1 MGLLYEETTG
11 KIIGA
16 YYKVHDNL
24 AQRAGYS
31 QENYVKALVIELR
44 QRGLNVREQYF
55 VHRNYKGRSVGG
67 DFIDLLIDNKVV
79 VEVKKCSRITRDH
92 KDRCKTY
99 LLDSRI
105 AVGLILNFGRDEKE
119 FERVYVRENDTEAK

>member
-1 MGLLYEETTG
+1 M
-11 KIIGA
+11 
-16 YYKVHDNL
+16 
-24 AQRAGYS
+24 
-31 QENYVKALVIELR
+31 
-44 QRGLNVREQYF
+44 REQYF